1 MPAKTIYPW
10 DRWFARKTKLTLH
23 RGKDFECQPH
33 GMAQQFRKQAAK
45 RDVTIEIHIDDEKMV
60 VSLA

>member
-23 RGKDFECQPH
+23 RGQPH